1 MRVNVEPIGAKW
13 TYFLS
18 ISTLRL
24 LKTFS
29 SASAFLIQTRNKTK
43 CALEQLGFTVLDSKT
58 NFLFARC
65 PKISGEDYYSKLKQN
80 GILVRHFD
88 QERIQDFVRI
98 TIGTPAQMEQF
109 LQVTKRLMEEETQ

>member
-1 MRVNVEPIGAKW
+1 MQD
-13 TYFLS
+13 
-18 ISTLRL
+18 RL
-24 LKTFS
+24 YWEYCTNEV
-29 SASAFLIQTRNKTK
+29 IQTRNKTK

>member
-1 MRVNVEPIGAKW
+1 MRTITANW
-13 TYFLS
+13 
-18 ISTLRL
+18 
-24 LKTFS
+24 
-29 SASAFLIQTRNKTK
+29 
-43 CALEQLGFTVLDSKT
+43 
-58 NFLFARC
+58 
-65 PKISGEDYYSKLKQN
+65 KQN